1 MAARPHGADEP
12 EAVEPDSARHSPAR
26 PGPDGAD
33 EPVVPGDEPASPA
46 DGPPSADDEPV
57 DSAAEDVGSAAED
70 LTGAAEDVSGA
81 GEGLNGVGE
90 AAGVD
95 AEGPASPPERGE
107 RGEPATAGD
116 EDLLSSDVEARWL
129 EIVEQLTTADP
140 STDPAPRAGRR
151 RDDPAAVEPSPEAGT
166 PPSGYARIVR
176 GVDPERFRAWSP
188 DPDVEEAED
197 HFEPPDPGP
206 VLSGDPLLTLAW
218 TAVVGVPL
226 LLLFSVVAWRDIPT
240 WLLEGAGV
248 AFLCGVAL
256 LVWRMPKDRDDSS
269 GPGAVV

>member
-26 PGPDGAD
+26 PGPDGAE

-57 DSAAEDVGSAAED
+57 DSAAEDLGRAGED
-70 LTGAAEDVSGA
+70 LSGA
-81 GEGLNGVGE
+81 GERPSADVEGSE
-90 AAGVD
+90 PPAGRED
-95 AEGPASPPERGE
+95 H
-107 RGEPATAGD
+107 GEPLPGDD

-140 STDPAPRAGRR
+140 TADPAPRASRR
-151 RDDPAAVEPSPEAGT
+151 RDDPAAVEPTPEAGT
-166 PPSGYARIVR
+166 PPGGYARIVR
-176 GVDPERFRAWSP
+176 GVDPERFRAWTP

-256 LVWRMPKDRDDSS
+256 LVWRMPKDRDDTS